1 LETNGEVFKF
11 TITDPLGLHA
21 RPAAE
26 ISSLA
31 KELRLEVKI
40 GNASG
45 KWVSGS
51 SPLLLLTL
59 KLKQGDELL
68 VLFPGSSTAS
78 QNEFLDYLGAMIT
91 GTKP

>member
-1 LETNGEVFKF
+1 MENHGEVFKF

-21 RPAAE
+21 RPAAD

-40 GNASG
+40 GNTSG
-45 KWVSGS
+45 KWVSGC

-68 VLFPGSSTAS
+68 VLFPESSTTA
-78 QNEFLDYLGAMIT
+78 QNEFLDSLGEMLS